1 MPVHNGAVADAF
13 DEIADLL
20 EIEEANPY
28 RVRAY
33 RNAARTIRGLG
44 TELAEMVARD
54 EDLTAL
60 PGIGRD
66 LAGKIHDM
74 VASGRMLALDKLH
87 ERLPASLEELLRLPG
102 LGPKRVKQLYSKL
115 HIENLS
121 QLARAARNGNL
132 RELPGFGPAIE
143 RRLLDSMAAR
153 RSSEQRWPRAAATAV
168 AEPLLEYLG
177 SANGVKQAV
186 IAGSYRRGKET
197 VGDLDVLVTAAQGRP
212 VVQRLVDYPE
222 IREVVARG
230 STRATVVLEDGLQV
244 DLRVVP
250 AASFGAALHYFT
262 GSKAH
267 NIRVRRRGL
276 KRGLK
281 INEYGVFKNNH
292 RLAGKTEEQ
301 VYRAVGLAWIPPEL
315 RESAGEIEA
324 SEQGSLPELVETG
337 DLRGDLHVHSSDSD
351 GRASIED
358 MVAGART
365 AGLSYLAV
373 TDHSRH
379 LTVAHGLDA
388 ARLRGQCARIDRL
401 NERMRGFRILK
412 GVEVDILEDGAL
424 DLPDSVL
431 AELDVVIGAVHSHF
445 GLSRRKQTERVLRAM
460 DHPAF
465 TMLAHPSGRL
475 LGRRGPCD
483 LDMERVVRHASDRGC
498 YLELNSQPHRLDM
511 LDVHCRMAGD
521 AGVLVSINSDAH
533 APQEFHLLCLGT
545 TQARRGWL
553 TREQVLNSRPLREL
567 RKLLRQGR

>member
-1 MPVHNGAVADAF
+1 MPVRNEAVADAF

-20 EIEEANPY
+20 EIEEANPF

-44 TELAEMVARD
+44 VELAEMVARD
-54 EDLTAL
+54 QDLTAL
-60 PGIGRD
+60 PGIGKD
-66 LAGKIHDM
+66 LAGKIQDM
-74 VASGRMLALDKLH
+74 VASGKMAALDKLH
-87 ERLPASLEELLRLPG
+87 EKLPASLEDLLRLPG
-102 LGPKRVKQLYSKL
+102 LGPKRVKLLYSQL
-115 HIENLS
+115 HIKNLS
-121 QLARAARNGNL
+121 QLTRAARDGRL
-132 RELPGFGPAIE
+132 RELPGFGPVIE
-143 RRLLDSMAAR
+143 RRILDSAAAQR
-153 RSSEQRWPRAAATAV
+153 GSEQRWPRVAVTAA
-168 AEPLLEYLG
+168 AEPLLEYLAA
-177 SANGVKQAV
+177 SPGVKQAV

-212 VVQRLVDYPE
+212 IVQRLVSYPE
-222 IREVVARG
+222 IREVVASG
-230 STRATVVLEDGLQV
+230 TTRATVVLDDGLQV

-250 AASFGAALHYFT
+250 EASFGAALHYFT

-267 NIRVRRRGL
+267 NIRIRQRGL
-276 KRGLK
+276 ERGLK
-281 INEYGVFKNNH
+281 INEYGVFRND
-292 RLAGKTEEQ
+292 RRVAGKTEEQ

-324 SEQGSLPELVETG
+324 AAQHNLPELVKTS
-337 DLRGDLHVHSSDSD
+337 DLKGDLHVHSSDSD
-351 GRASIED
+351 GRATIED
-358 MVAGART
+358 MVAGARA

-388 ARLRGQCARIDRL
+388 ARLRRQCTRIDRL
-401 NERMRGFRILK
+401 NQGMRGFRILK
-412 GVEVDILEDGAL
+412 GIEVDILEDGTL

-483 LDMERVVRHASDRGC
+483 LDMERVVLHAADRGC
-498 YLELNSQPHRLDM
+498 YLELNSQPDRVDL
-511 LDVHCRMAGD
+511 LDVHCRMARD

-533 APQEFHLLCLGT
+533 APTDFRWLSLGT
-545 TQARRGWL
+545 IQARRGWL
-553 TREQVLNSRPLREL
+553 TRDQVLNSRPLREL
-567 RKLLRQGR
+567 RKLLRHAR